1 MEKLMRTLLLAIVLT
16 VVTFSSFAS
25 DSERITQLENE
36 VNELRLRVQ
45 KLENFQPNAN
55 NQQKQVVANEG
66 AKSIANW
73 RKLNRGMSYNE
84 VRGLLGEPL
93 RIEGGGVAYWMYS
106 NNGRVTFVR
115 DTLSSWNE
123 PQ

>member
-16 VVTFSSFAS
+16 VATFSSFAN
-25 DSERITQLENE
+25 DSERLTQLENQ
-36 VNELRLRVQ
+36 VNELRLRLQ
-45 KLENFQPNAN
+45 KLENPLPNAS

-84 VRGLLGEPL
+84 VRGILGEPM
-93 RIEGGGVAYWMYS
+93 RIEGGGIATWRYAS
-106 NNGRVTFVR
+106 NGSVVFIR
-115 DTLSSWNE
+115 DRLSSWDE

>member
-16 VVTFSSFAS
+16 LTTFSSFAN
-25 DSERITQLENE
+25 DSERITQLENQ
-36 VNELRLRVQ
+36 VNELKLRIQ
-45 KLENFQPNAN
+45 KLENTQSNAS

-73 RKLNRGMSYNE
+73 RKLNRGMSYND

>member
-16 VVTFSSFAS
+16 LTSFSSFAN
-25 DSERITQLENE
+25 DSERITQLENQ
-36 VNELRLRVQ
+36 VNELKLRIQ
-45 KLENFQPNAN
+45 KLESFPPNAS

-73 RKLNRGMSYNE
+73 RKLNRGMSYND

-106 NNGRVTFVR
+106 NNGRVTFVM

>member
-16 VVTFSSFAS
+16 LTTFSSFAN
-25 DSERITQLENE
+25 DSERITQLENQ
-36 VNELRLRVQ
+36 VNELKLRIQ
-45 KLENFQPNAN
+45 KLENPQSNAS

-73 RKLNRGMSYNE
+73 RKLNRGMSYND

>member
-1 MEKLMRTLLLAIVLT
+1 MEKSMRTLLLAIVLT
-16 VVTFSSFAS
+16 VATFSSFAN
-25 DSERITQLENE
+25 DSERLTQLENQ
-36 VNELRLRVQ
+36 VNELRLRLQ
-45 KLENFQPNAN
+45 KLENPLPNAS

-73 RKLNRGMSYNE
+73 RKLNRGMSYND

>member
-1 MEKLMRTLLLAIVLT
+1 MEKSMRTLLFAIALSAT
-16 VVTFSSFAS
+16 TLSSFAS
-25 DSERITQLENE
+25 DSARVSQLENE

-45 KLENFQPNAN
+45 KLENFLPNAS

-73 RKLNRGMSYNE
+73 RKLNRGMSYND